1 MENKII
7 LVDNADNEI
16 GYGDKIDVH
25 IKAQL
30 HRAFSVFIFDST
42 SHRMLIQRRALGKY
56 HSGGLWSNACCSHP
70 KKGEAMEDAIND
82 RLKEELGF
90 NSKLYIEKPTKEKF
104 QQGSSNTIYSCGK
117 FRYCANF
124 ENLSENEIDH
134 VYLYSPINKV
144 FSSKDFCLNPN
155 EVLEIKWIS
164 IDDLMEWLDDRPQD
178 FSAWFKSA
186 FKLAYDVLCMQESA
200 QENCQLL

>member
-90 NSKLYIEKPTKEKF
+90 NSKLYIEMPTKEKL
-104 QQGSSNTIYSCGK
+104 QQGSSNIIYSCGK
-117 FRYCANF
+117 FHYYAKF
-124 ENLSENEIDH
+124 EQLSENEIDH
-134 VYLYSPINKV
+134 VYLYSPIHKR
-144 FSSKDFCLNPN
+144 FLSEEFCLNPN
-155 EVLEIKWIS
+155 EVSEIKWVDM
-164 IDDLMEWLDDRPQD
+164 DDLIKWMDACPQD
-178 FSAWFKSA
+178 FSAWLRPA
-186 FKLAYDVLCMQESA
+186 FELAYDVLRMQTG
-200 QENCQLL
+200 N